1 MVESLSGVEMA
12 GVLTR
17 LDTAIS
23 ELRIS
28 GLTQEQTSVVL
39 SNVFFRYANECERAQ
54 NAINTACDTYYKE
67 FAPQMSQKDE
77 RRDYQN
83 TSQRN
88 PRQSRASLYER
99 HKQGQAED

>member
-1 MVESLSGVEMA
+1 MVESLSGAEMA

-39 SNVFFRYANECERAQ
+39 SDVFFRYANEC
-54 NAINTACDTYYKE
+54 K
-67 FAPQMSQKDE
+67 M
-77 RRDYQN
+77 
-83 TSQRN
+83 
-88 PRQSRASLYER
+88 L
-99 HKQGQAED
+99 